1 MAMANM
7 HPNLE
12 PSMDTCTR
20 IALIRSGLQK
30 VFKRYNEP
38 DAPIFDLRDEAVKL
52 LRSVNLPRKRNF
64 SAKHVGVHFKNRYGD
79 GLIVAHVGKL
89 ALKFTIRGFSL
100 EELGIPRATAMP
112 PAGHPRRTQ
121 FEAFNKELVDKS
133 NGTLPEFEPNEIE
146 ILSGQKTHTSQSC
159 RCVLKGAPCDDTRV
173 ATDGK
178 YCMDKIRSL
187 RPSYAQV
194 CLEGMEWEVIPWAV
208 EDEFEL
214 IMNLIQETGN
224 AAGTS
229 FQS

>member
-1 MAMANM
+1 MLRYSTCATR
-7 HPNLE
+7 
-12 PSMDTCTR
+12 PSSCFE
-20 IALIRSGLQK
+20 ALTSSRRG
-30 VFKRYNEP
+30 
-38 DAPIFDLRDEAVKL
+38 
-52 LRSVNLPRKRNF
+52 
-64 SAKHVGVHFKNRYGD
+64 GD

-146 ILSGQKTHTSQSC
+146 ILSGQKTHTRQYC

-178 YCMDKIRSL
+178 YCMDKICSL
-187 RPSYAQV
+187 RPSYAPIV
-194 CLEGMEWEVIPWAV
+194 CASVPRGDGVGGDPLG
-208 EDEFEL
+208 
-214 IMNLIQETGN
+214 
-224 AAGTS
+224 S
-229 FQS
+229 